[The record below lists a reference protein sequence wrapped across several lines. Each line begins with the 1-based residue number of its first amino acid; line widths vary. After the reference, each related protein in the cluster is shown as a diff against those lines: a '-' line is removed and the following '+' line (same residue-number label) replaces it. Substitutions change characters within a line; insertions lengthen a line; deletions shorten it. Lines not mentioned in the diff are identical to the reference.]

1 MAKNF
6 KAWPKEWPK
15 SLNYPEIPVHAFLDQ
30 TAARVPERT
39 ALIFEGRSLTY
50 GGLKALSDR
59 FAIAL
64 HTLGVQKGD
73 RVAIH
78 LPNCPQFA
86 VAYYGLLR
94 IGAIFTPL
102 SPHLAEKE
110 ALFQLLDS
118 GAETLISLDN
128 LFPRIQSI
136 ISDTKIKRIITTS
149 LDDRL
154 SDFNAIHQV
163 SVHAGTSGTLDMVKL
178 LGEHG
183 ETPPAITFD
192 VREDLAHIGYTGGTT
207 GLSKGVMHTHYNV
220 VANTLQNAHWQDGA
234 RVQEIDGVLHPIF
247 REGVDPKEDRPVCR
261 DQETAL
267 AVLPWFHVMGCVL
280 YLNMHIYNGT
290 TMVVL
295 DRFDPDTFLD
305 AIDRYGVTLVAGS
318 PQLFIPLINHPNF
331 HTFDLSSIKMVNLG
345 AAPLPRTLLDTLL
358 ETFSGV
364 VCDGWGLTE
373 CTCGVA
379 VNPPDRSLIRPTSVG
394 IPIFDTECR
403 IVDSESGG
411 VCPIGSEGEICVRG
425 PQVMKGYWKRPDET
439 DEILRDGW
447 LFTGDIGRE
456 DEDGY
461 LYITDRKK
469 DMIIYK
475 GYNVYPREIEE
486 VIFTHHAVRQCA
498 VVGKPD
504 AQAGEVPIAFVELK
518 KSRKTTQDEIME
530 HTNSQVAFY
539 KKIRDVIIMEEIPV
553 SPAGKVLKKELR
565 KGF

>member
-15 SLNYPEIPVHAFLDQ
+15 SLNYPEIPVHAFLEQ
-30 TAARVPERT
+30 SAARVPDRI
-39 ALIFEGRSLTY
+39 ALIFQGMELTY
-50 GGLKALSDR
+50 AELRALSGR
-59 FAIAL
+59 FAAVL
-64 HTLGVQKGD
+64 HDLGVQKGD

-102 SPHLAEKE
+102 SPHLTKKE

-118 GAETLISLDN
+118 GAETLISLDA
-128 LFPRIQSI
+128 LFPRIQPI
-136 ISDTKIKRIITTS
+136 ISDTNIKRVITTR
-149 LDDRL
+149 LDERL
-154 SDFNAIHQV
+154 TDLNTFHHSPEGND
-163 SVHAGTSGTLDMVKL
+163 SSGTLDMVKL
-178 LGEHG
+178 IGEYA
-183 ETPPAITFD
+183 ESPPD
-192 VREDLAHIGYTGGTT
+192 VTLNVKEDLAHIGYTGGTT
-207 GLSKGVMHTHYNV
+207 GLSKGVMHTHHNV
-220 VANTLQNAHWQDGA
+220 VANTLQNAHWQNGA
-234 RVQEIDGVLHPIF
+234 QVQEMDGILHQVFP
-247 REGVDPKEDRPVCR
+247 EGVDPKKDRLMCR

-280 YLNMHIYNGT
+280 GMNMHIYNGT
-290 TMVVL
+290 TMVVM
-295 DRFDPDTFLD
+295 DRFDPGKFLD
-305 AIDRYGVTLVAGS
+305 AIGRYGVTLVAGS
-318 PQLFIPLINHPNF
+318 PQFFIPLINYPNF
-331 HTFDLSSIKMVNLG
+331 DAFDLSGIKIANLG

-379 VNPPDRSLIRPTSVG
+379 VNPPDRTLIRPTSVG
-394 IPIFDTECR
+394 IPLFDTECR
-403 IVDSESGG
+403 VVDSDSGEI
-411 VCPIGSEGEICVRG
+411 CPIGSEGEICVRG
-425 PQVMKGYWKRPDET
+425 PQVMQGYWNRPDAT
-439 DEILRDGW
+439 SEILKDGW

-456 DEDGY
+456 DEDGFF
-461 LYITDRKK
+461 YITDRKK

-486 VIFTHHAVRQCA
+486 VIFRHPAVQQCA

-504 AQAGEVPIAFVELK
+504 EQAGEVPIAYVELK
-518 KSRKTTQDEIME
+518 RGRSTTKDDIIE

-539 KKIRDVIIMEEIPV
+539 KKVRDVLFMEKIPV

-565 KGF
+565 